1 MTILL
6 DCFISCSRLCLLV
19 VVSFLCFRKHSW
31 MFSAPNTIFYLVTH
45 LHWKNMKRNIF
56 ASVVFYT
63 CLINVFRIGLCS
75 ELGGPLIRKLA
86 DRVIILQQSGRIRGV
101 LVEFPE
107 NQHDLQPVER
117 YTGMQYGSIR
127 GAMGSM
133 LHFMPP
139 SSAFMPIWGDKT
151 KEFTTFSPVCPQD
164 NNRFYGDLLVRN
176 GHSELFKE
184 INAKPENQDEDCLY
198 LNMWCPLSCKTSR
211 IYSCYSVCIRR
222 IVMMYNDGIFVIS
235 KLILLNK

>member
-1 MTILL
+1 
-6 DCFISCSRLCLLV
+6 
-19 VVSFLCFRKHSW
+19 
-31 MFSAPNTIFYLVTH
+31 
-45 LHWKNMKRNIF
+45 MKRNIF

-164 NNRFYGDLLVRN
+164 NNRFYGDLRN
-176 GHSELFKE
+176 EFRERFKE
-184 INAKPENQDEDCLY
+184 INAKLKSQNEDCLY
-198 LNMWCPLSCKTSR
+198 LNMWCPLSGKVWDLYFISYVS
-211 IYSCYSVCIRR
+211 I
-222 IVMMYNDGIFVIS
+222 IFVRF
-235 KLILLNK
+235 